1 MLNLLAKVN
10 KMEPVPGGLYTFV
23 LGMLVVFLGIA
34 VIVIF
39 VSIAG
44 KIFSSGETKEV
55 KEPKQPKVK
64 VEKPVV
70 VEKVEAPVD
79 NGEVPDHIKVAI
91 VAAITAYYEEKKSN
105 CDFIVKKIRR
115 F

>member
-1 MLNLLAKVN
+1 MLNLLASKVD
-10 KMEPVPGGLYTFV
+10 KMPELTGGLYTFV
-23 LGMLVVFLGIA
+23 LGLLVIFFGITI
-34 VIVIF
+34 IVVF

-44 KIFSSGETKEV
+44 KIFSAGEA

-70 VEKVEAPVD
+70 VEKVEEPVVSND
-79 NGEVPDHIKVAI
+79 VPDHIKVAI
-91 VAAITAYYEEKKSN
+91 IAAISAYYEETKSN

>member
-10 KMEPVPGGLYTFV
+10 KMEPIPGGLYTFV

-34 VIVIF
+34 IIVIF

-44 KIFSSGETKEV
+44 KIFSVDKNEPKVKQEPKKVEV
-55 KEPKQPKVK
+55 KE
-64 VEKPVV
+64 EKPVV
-70 VEKVEAPVD
+70 VED
-79 NGEVPDHIKVAI
+79 NEVPEHIKVAI
-91 VAAITAYYEEKKSN
+91 VAAITAYYEEAKSQ
-105 CDFIVKKIRR
+105 CDFVVKKIRR

>member
-34 VIVIF
+34 IIVIF

-44 KIFSSGETKEV
+44 KIFSTGET

>member
-23 LGMLVVFLGIA
+23 LGLLVVFLGITI
-34 VIVIF
+34 IVIF

-44 KIFSSGETKEV
+44 KIFSSSKTKE
-55 KEPKQPKVK
+55 PKVK

-91 VAAITAYYEEKKSN
+91 VAAITAYYEEAKSN
-105 CDFIVKKIRR
+105 CDFGVKKIRR

>member
-10 KMEPVPGGLYTFV
+10 KMEPIPGGLYTFV
-23 LGMLVVFLGIA
+23 LGLLVVFLGIA
-34 VIVIF
+34 IIVIF

-44 KIFSSGETKEV
+44 KIFSSGET

>member
-23 LGMLVVFLGIA
+23 LGLLVVFLGIA
-34 VIVIF
+34 IIVVF

-44 KIFSSGETKEV
+44 KIFSTGET

-79 NGEVPDHIKVAI
+79 NAEVPDHIKVAI

>member
-23 LGMLVVFLGIA
+23 LGLLVVFLGIA
-34 VIVIF
+34 IIVIF

-44 KIFSSGETKEV
+44 KIFSSGET

>member
-23 LGMLVVFLGIA
+23 LGLLVVFLGITI
-34 VIVIF
+34 IVIF

-44 KIFSSGETKEV
+44 KIFSSGET

>member
-34 VIVIF
+34 VIVVF

-44 KIFSSGETKEV
+44 KIFSSGET

>member
-1 MLNLLAKVN
+1 MLNLLLKQN
-10 KMEPVPGGLYTFV
+10 NMDPVSGGLYTFV

-44 KIFSSGETKEV
+44 KIFSAGNT

-64 VEKPVV
+64 DEKPVV
-70 VEKVEAPVD
+70 VEKVETPID

>member
-1 MLNLLAKVN
+1 MLNLLAKIN
-10 KMEPVPGGLYTFV
+10 KMDPVPGGLYTFI

-44 KIFSSGETKEV
+44 KIFSSGETKE
-55 KEPKQPKVK
+55 PKQPKEKVQPVKEEAK
-64 VEKPVV
+64 VEQPAI
-70 VEKVEAPVD
+70 VED
-79 NGEVPDHIKVAI
+79 NNEVPEHIKVAI
-91 VAAITAYYEEKKSN
+91 VAAITAYYEEAKSN
-105 CDFIVKKIRR
+105 CDFVVKKIRR